1 MTGFYLHPDSEQE
14 IIDTSEEDIIV
25 TNHKGIIV
33 KASKISGRHYG
44 IDPIQLLGRSV
55 YDLEKEGVF
64 SPAITPLVLKKQ
76 KKVVLVQ
83 TTPDGQKVLITGIPF
98 FNESNE
104 IEYVISYS
112 YAVSELL
119 IIQDYLRE
127 LEHEMRIAKEELLF
141 LRKKNLKIDG
151 LVVENRSTRRAYES
165 AGKAAPL
172 DVSVVI
178 YGEHGTGKTTLAKN
192 IHNESARSDNS
203 FIIVDCETI
212 PEVLFEQKLLGVNNE
227 KIGMLSLAHKGTLFL
242 KGIDKLAPHLQSI
255 LARILQEKKYS
266 SLYTTE
272 TRPLDVR
279 VISSSE
285 IQLNEIPS
293 FQKDLYY
300 MLHVVP
306 IELKPLRERKQ
317 DLSRLIPI
325 YLQQY
330 SLKHKK
336 ECSLRDDVYN
346 HLLDLYWLDNHHEL
360 MNVIERMVVQST
372 SAMITMEDLPM
383 EYRLPMEQGRYNV
396 ELEGSTL
403 PIILERVEKEVLF
416 NAQERYRTTTEIA
429 KYLGISQPT
438 VVRKL
443 QKYGEEI

>member
-227 KIGMLSLAHKGTLFL
+227 KIGMLSLSQKGTLFL

-396 ELEGSTL
+396 ELEGSSL

>member
-1 MTGFYLHPDSEQE
+1 MTGFYLHPNSEQE

-33 KASKISGRHYG
+33 KASKISGKHYG

-55 YDLEKEGVF
+55 YELEKEGVF

-76 KKVVLVQ
+76 KKIVLVQ
-83 TTPDGQKVLITGIPF
+83 TTPDGRKVLITGIPL
-98 FNESNE
+98 FNELNE

-112 YAVSELL
+112 YEVSELL
-119 IIQDYLRE
+119 IIQNYLKE
-127 LEHEMRIAKEELLF
+127 LKHEMKMAKEELTL
-141 LRKKNLKIDG
+141 LRKKSLKIDG

-192 IHNESARSDNS
+192 IHSESARSDGS

-212 PEVLFEQKLLGVNNE
+212 PEALFEQKLLGVNNE

-242 KGIDKLAPHLQSI
+242 KSIDKLAPHLQSI

-285 IQLNEIPS
+285 IQLNDIPS

-325 YLQQY
+325 YLHQF

-360 MNVIERMVVQST
+360 MNVIERLVVQRT

-396 ELEGSTL
+396 ELEGSSL

>member
-1 MTGFYLHPDSEQE
+1 MTGFYLHPNSEQE

-112 YAVSELL
+112 YEVSELL

-383 EYRLPMEQGRYNV
+383 EYRLPMEHGRYNV

>member
-33 KASKISGRHYG
+33 KASKISGKHYG

-55 YDLEKEGVF
+55 YELEKEGVF

-83 TTPDGQKVLITGIPF
+83 TTPNGQKVLITGIPF

-119 IIQDYLRE
+119 IIQDYLKE

-192 IHNESARSDNS
+192 IHSESARSDGS

-212 PEVLFEQKLLGVNNE
+212 PEALFEQKLLGVNNE

-272 TRPLDVR
+272 TKPLDVR

-396 ELEGSTL
+396 ELEGSSL

-443 QKYGEEI
+443 QKYGEEN